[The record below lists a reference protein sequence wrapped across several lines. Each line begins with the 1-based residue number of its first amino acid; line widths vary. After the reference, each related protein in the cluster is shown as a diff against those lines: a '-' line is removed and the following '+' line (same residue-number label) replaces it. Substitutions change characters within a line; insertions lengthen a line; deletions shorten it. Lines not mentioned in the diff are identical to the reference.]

1 MSATPPLPPP
11 PPPGDD
17 QGAGASPQQPGAG
30 QEVEGGPFLQPSG
43 LSHRPTSPRR
53 NSMAMTALV
62 LGLIAFPGVVV
73 IAFTPLAS
81 ELTILTPLAAI
92 AAIIIGIVGI
102 RRAKRP
108 SVRGGVAMSVTGMI
122 LGLINILGALALVV
136 GVVQFPQ
143 ACPGSDSCPIPEAC
157 PGSDACPRLTDA
169 SARGPTPVA
178 G

>member
-1 MSATPPLPPP
+1 
-11 PPPGDD
+11 
-17 QGAGASPQQPGAG
+17 
-30 QEVEGGPFLQPSG
+30 
-43 LSHRPTSPRR
+43 
-53 NSMAMTALV
+53 MAMTALV